1 MNILEHYDEN
11 NIYLHEPETYDNE
24 NYFCKLDYGDK
35 PFIIQ
40 TNHICYNF
48 KNIIEETIYISIGS
62 PDYALWIEQLYH
74 LCIKHIYDKSKDWF
88 DEPLEYRDIENSFLT
103 PIKTNIKLNCYDVK
117 CNVHNNNCVI
127 VNNNGK
133 CVEKEDLLNT
143 KIIPTIHIKGI
154 QFNSKHF
161 EFDMDVKYIVVYGNY
176 EESKEDKHLEE
187 NIDGLD
193 NPEQTNKPDETNQD
207 EEENKYETTN
217 KQPEIKHDKTNQ
229 DEEENK
235 YETTNKQPEIKHD
248 KTTQNEQ
255 ENKYE
260 ETNKQ
265 PEIKHDKT
273 TQNEQENKYEETSQ
287 EEIIQ
292 NYHNE
297 NEILDNE
304 YLEENKN
311 DLEENKD
318 DLEEFEILPDN
329 DEPIHMMNNDK
340 SLTMIYELATNRI
353 EQDVIEHLRQIL
365 TNKKI
370 KINLDLE
377 ELFNEDS
384 DSENE

>member
-11 NIYLHEPETYDNE
+11 NLHLHEPETYDNE
-24 NYFCKLDYGDK
+24 NYFCKLDYEHK

-48 KNIIEETIYISIGS
+48 KNIVEETIYVSIGS

-74 LCIKHIYDKSKDWF
+74 SCIKHIYDKSKDWF

-117 CNVHNNNCVI
+117 CNVNDNDCVI

-133 CVEKEDLLNT
+133 CVEKDDLLNT

-176 EESKEDKHLEE
+176 EESKEDEVLEE
-187 NIDGLD
+187 NVDVLD
-193 NPEQTNKPDETNQD
+193 N
-207 EEENKYETTN
+207 
-217 KQPEIKHDKTNQ
+217 H
-229 DEEENK
+229 
-235 YETTNKQPEIKHD
+235 
-248 KTTQNEQ
+248 
-255 ENKYE
+255 
-260 ETNKQ
+260 
-265 PEIKHDKT
+265 
-273 TQNEQENKYEETSQ
+273 EETSQ
-287 EEIIQ
+287 PDETSQHEETTNQETNQHEETNQETNQHEEPINQETTNQETTQHEESSQVETSQETNQHEEANQEEIIK
-292 NYHNE
+292 NDHNKILN

-304 YLEENKN
+304 S
-311 DLEENKD
+311 LEENKD
-318 DLEEFEILPDN
+318 DLEEFDIIPDS
-329 DEPIHMMNNDK
+329 DEPIHMMNHDK
-340 SLTMIYELATNRI
+340 SLAMIYELATTRI

-365 TNKKI
+365 TEKKI

>member
-11 NIYLHEPETYDNE
+11 NLHLHEPETYDNE
-24 NYFCKLDYGDK
+24 NYFCKLDYDHK

-48 KNIIEETIYISIGS
+48 KNIVEETIYVSIGS
-62 PDYALWIEQLYH
+62 PDYALWIEQFYH
-74 LCIKHIYDKSKDWF
+74 SCIKHIYDKSKDWF

-117 CNVHNNNCVI
+117 CNVNDNDCVI

-133 CVEKEDLLNT
+133 CVEKDDLLNT

-176 EESKEDKHLEE
+176 EESKEDEVLEE
-187 NIDGLD
+187 NVDVLD
-193 NPEQTNKPDETNQD
+193 NHEQTSQPDETSQHEETSNQ
-207 EEENKYETTN
+207 ETNQHEETTN
-217 KQPEIKHDKTNQ
+217 P
-229 DEEENK
+229 
-235 YETTNKQPEIKHD
+235 ETTNQE
-248 KTTQNEQ
+248 TTQHEESSQ
-255 ENKYE
+255 VESSQVE
-260 ETNKQ
+260 TSQVETNQ
-265 PEIKHDKT
+265 
-273 TQNEQENKYEETSQ
+273 QEETSQ
-287 EEIIQ
+287 QEIIK
-292 NYHNE
+292 NDHNE
-297 NEILDNE
+297 NKILNNEILDNE
-304 YLEENKN
+304 S
-311 DLEENKD
+311 LEENKD
-318 DLEEFEILPDN
+318 DLEEFEIIPDS
-329 DEPIHMMNNDK
+329 DEPIHMMNHDK
-340 SLTMIYELATNRI
+340 SLAMIYELATTRI

-365 TNKKI
+365 TEKKI

>member
-11 NIYLHEPETYDNE
+11 NLHLHEPETYDNE
-24 NYFCKLDYGDK
+24 NYFCKLDYDNK

-48 KNIIEETIYISIGS
+48 KNIVEETIYVSIGS

-74 LCIKHIYDKSKDWF
+74 SCIKHIYDKSKDWF

-117 CNVHNNNCVI
+117 CNVNNNDCVI

-133 CVEKEDLLNT
+133 CVQKDDLLNT

-176 EESKEDKHLEE
+176 EESKEDEVLEE
-187 NIDGLD
+187 NVDVLD
-193 NPEQTNKPDETNQD
+193 NREQTNQLDETIQNEQTNQLDETIQNEEILQQETNQD
-207 EEENKYETTN
+207 EEILQQE
-217 KQPEIKHDKTNQ
+217 TNQ
-229 DEEENK
+229 DEE
-235 YETTNKQPEIKHD
+235 TNEEI
-248 KTTQNEQ
+248 NQ
-255 ENKYE
+255 EIN
-260 ETNKQ
+260 Q
-265 PEIKHDKT
+265 H
-273 TQNEQENKYEETSQ
+273 EETS
-287 EEIIQ
+287 EEIIK
-292 NYHNE
+292 NDYNE
-297 NEILDNE
+297 NKILDNEILDNE
-304 YLEENKN
+304 S
-311 DLEENKD
+311 LEENKD
-318 DLEEFEILPDN
+318 DLVEFEIIPDN
-329 DEPIHMMNNDK
+329 DEPIHMMNHDK
-340 SLTMIYELATNRI
+340 SLAMIYELATTRI

-365 TNKKI
+365 TEKKI

>member
-11 NIYLHEPETYDNE
+11 NLHLHEPETYDNE
-24 NYFCKLDYGDK
+24 NYFCKLDYDHK

-48 KNIIEETIYISIGS
+48 KNIVEETIYVSIGS

-74 LCIKHIYDKSKDWF
+74 SCIKHIYDKSKDWF

-117 CNVHNNNCVI
+117 CNVNDNDCVI

-133 CVEKEDLLNT
+133 CVEKDDLLNT

-176 EESKEDKHLEE
+176 EESKEDEVLEE
-187 NIDGLD
+187 NVDVLD
-193 NPEQTNKPDETNQD
+193 NHEETNQQ
-207 EEENKYETTN
+207 EE
-217 KQPEIKHDKTNQ
+217 I
-229 DEEENK
+229 
-235 YETTNKQPEIKHD
+235 
-248 KTTQNEQ
+248 TQN
-255 ENKYE
+255 
-260 ETNKQ
+260 
-265 PEIKHDKT
+265 
-273 TQNEQENKYEETSQ
+273 EETSQ
-287 EEIIQ
+287 ETTNQETTQ
-292 NYHNE
+292 QEETSQETTQHENHQDEGTSQQEKYQHEEANE
-297 NEILDNE
+297 EANEEVIKNDHSENKILNNEILDNE
-304 YLEENKN
+304 S
-311 DLEENKD
+311 LEENKD
-318 DLEEFEILPDN
+318 DLVEFEIIPDN
-329 DEPIHMMNNDK
+329 DEPIHMMNHDK
-340 SLTMIYELATNRI
+340 SLAMIYELATTRI

-365 TNKKI
+365 TEKKI

>member
-1 MNILEHYDEN
+1 LTYHYKMNILEHYDEN

-217 KQPEIKHDKTNQ
+217 KQPEIKHDKT
-229 DEEENK
+229 
-235 YETTNKQPEIKHD
+235 
-248 KTTQNEQ
+248 
-255 ENKYE
+255 
-260 ETNKQ
+260 
-265 PEIKHDKT
+265 